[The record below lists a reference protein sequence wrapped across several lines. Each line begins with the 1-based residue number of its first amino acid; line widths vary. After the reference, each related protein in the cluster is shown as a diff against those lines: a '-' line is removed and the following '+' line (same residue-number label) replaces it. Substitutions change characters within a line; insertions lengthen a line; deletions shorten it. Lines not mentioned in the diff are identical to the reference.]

1 MVAVARGAVLSASNP
16 LISEYIVR
24 EGKLVAPVS
33 LSWSIYD
40 ISTGTKEDDP
50 VLVAGPT
57 SVNLTTHK
65 VSTGRY
71 AVAWTVPADEP
82 LGKHQIVW
90 TAQLVTDGPTLRWRR
105 EIDVVQHEGLALGGY
120 VLVSDLRA
128 EGVPVAQASG
138 SRLARLIR
146 DASDYIDRVTGT
158 WFEARPATHTL
169 DGNGRDTLFLQVP
182 AIGLESVTVTSGG
195 ATQEMDATAYRLYGG
210 WTSPQ
215 DRWTPRIVRVSAL
228 QGSPLVP
235 AYAWTGAGYAIAP
248 VWPPLRQ
255 NIVVKGVFGY
265 LESDGSPAGGMPSLL
280 RRACMMLVVRNLAPL
295 GDQDATHERKNKHRL
310 ISEKTR
316 EQSYELAKG
325 GGAVGDGRDAP
336 FTGDPEIDQLLDAY
350 SRPPYVG
357 FAAA

>member
-16 LISEYIVR
+16 QISEFVVLD
-24 EGKLVAPVS
+24 GKLLAPVS

-40 ISTGTKEDDP
+40 ISTGAKEDEP
-50 VLVAGPT
+50 SLVAGPT
-57 SVNLTTHK
+57 SVNLVDDK
-65 VSTGRY
+65 VSKGRY
-71 AVAWTVPADEP
+71 AVAWTVPVDEP
-82 LGKHQIVW
+82 IGKHQIVW
-90 TAQLVTDGPTLRWRR
+90 TAQLIAGGPTLRWRR
-105 EIDVVQHEGLALGGY
+105 ELDVVQHEGLALGGY
-120 VLVSDLRA
+120 AHVSDLRA
-128 EGVPVAQASG
+128 EGVTVEKASG
-138 SRLARLIR
+138 ARLARLIR
-146 DASDYIDRVTGT
+146 DASDYIERATGT
-158 WFEARPATHTL
+158 WFEPRPSTHTL

-182 AIGLESVTVTSGG
+182 AIGLDSVTLTSFGV
-195 ATQEMDATAYRLYGG
+195 TQEVDSTAYRLYGW
-210 WTSPQ
+210 WTSPK

-255 NIVVKGVFGY
+255 NVLVKGVFGY
-265 LESDGSPAGGMPSLL
+265 LEQDGSPAGGAPSLI
-280 RRACMMLVVRNLAPL
+280 RKACMMLVVRNLAPL
-295 GDQDATHERKNKHRL
+295 GDQDATFERKNKHR
-310 ISEKTR
+310 IVSERTR

-325 GGAVGDGRDAP
+325 GGATGDGREAP